1 MNHRLT
7 IAAALAVIL
16 ASVSEFSLIN
26 GAAWFVQ
33 ASGAVLVVALAGTL
47 TRISPGPAAIGATV
61 LTAIAAV
68 PMLAAQSPFL
78 KATGGAVI
86 LLCATSASGLRLLRA
101 AAGLATYL
109 AALLLYV
116 NLLHA
121 ARQSFL
127 AVIPTPGS
135 VHHLAKLVSDGASA
149 SKFAPPVPAQSG
161 VIVLAAASIGLAA
174 IAVDFLAVRLHRPA
188 IAGLPL
194 LVVFMAPIAT
204 TADMRGLA
212 AGIAFLLAAIGYLA
226 LLAADG
232 RTRLR
237 GWGRVVT
244 VWHYAGEDERL
255 AGADMGALAATG
267 RRIGLAAVCAAL
279 VAPLL
284 LPALTLHQLFG
295 GHGGGSGNGNG
306 TQSVGLPD
314 PVAQLHGLLTKSRP
328 QRVLTYR
335 TSINDPADYL
345 QVYVLNYDSL
355 TSKWDL
361 VQPTGGTRV
370 GPGALIPAPGL
381 AGGTPQNIVTTTIT
395 IPQGGGFAGQI
406 DFLPAPY
413 WPIRIH
419 VPGSW
424 RESRETLMIYSDNAT
439 TEGLH
444 YTVTSGQVAP
454 TASTLAAAERIP
466 TSIRRSYLGF
476 ESSVTPQLREIA
488 MRVTKGKT
496 TAFAKA
502 VALEQWFLS
511 NRFTYSLQSSVP
523 NSPAGLLAFLNTT
536 RQGFCQQFAFAMAVL
551 ARLIGIPSRIAIGY
565 TAGQQHANGTW
576 VVTTADAHAWPELYF
591 SGAGWLRFEPTPG
604 GLGGQQTA
612 VEPSYVFS
620 AAGKGGSSGRPGGP
634 GSSSA
639 GAQSPGTP
647 NLLGHVRAPGTSGSA
662 PKAIVPKGGTPVGW
676 IILAVVVLA
685 VALPGGTRA
694 VSRRRRWRLAAGD
707 AALAAAAW
715 QELCADLDDYGLPC
729 RVSESPRA
737 VARRVCSVSDL
748 DEQARQALSRIATVV
763 ERARYAPAPGAA
775 GAIRADVTVIRR
787 ALARGASHGT
797 RWRARLLPASTLR
810 PLRAGIR
817 QAAGLLTGWMP
828 ATGEG

>member
-26 GAAWFVQ
+26 GAAWMVQ
-33 ASGAVLVVALAGTL
+33 AIGAVVVVALAGTL
-47 TRISPGPAAIGATV
+47 TRISPGPAAIGATL
-61 LTAIAAV
+61 LTAFAAV

-78 KATGGAVI
+78 KATGGGII
-86 LLCATSASGLRLLRA
+86 LLCAVSASGFRPLRA
-101 AAGLATYL
+101 VPGLATYL
-109 AALLLYV
+109 AALLLYL

-135 VHHLAKLVSDGASA
+135 VHHLAKLASDGASA
-149 SKFAPPVPAQSG
+149 SRFAPPVPASSG
-161 VIVLAAASIGLAA
+161 VILLAAGSIGLAA

-204 TADMRGLA
+204 TANMRGLA
-212 AGIAFLLAAIGYLA
+212 AAIAFLLAAIGYLA

-232 RTRLR
+232 RSRLR

-255 AGADMGALAATG
+255 AGADVGALAATG
-267 RRIGLAAVCAAL
+267 RRIGMAAVCAAL

-295 GHGGGSGNGNG
+295 GGGGGGG
-306 TQSVGLPD
+306 GGGAHGVGLPD
-314 PVAQLHGLLTKSRP
+314 PVAQLHGLLTRSSPRP
-328 QRVLTYR
+328 VLTYR
-335 TSINDPADYL
+335 TTIDDSANYL

-361 VQPTGGTRV
+361 VRPTGGTRV
-370 GPGALIPAPGL
+370 GPGPLILAPGL
-381 AGGTPQNIVTTTIT
+381 AAGTPQNIVTSTIT
-395 IPQGGGFAGQI
+395 IPQGGGFSGPI

-413 WPIRIH
+413 WPIRVH
-419 VPGSW
+419 VSGSW
-424 RESRETLMIYSDNAT
+424 RESPETLMIYSADAT
-439 TEGLH
+439 TEALH
-444 YTVTSGQVAP
+444 YTVTSGQVQP
-454 TASTLAAAERIP
+454 TASTLAATGRIP

-476 ESSVTPQLREIA
+476 KSSVTPQLRAIA
-488 MRVTKGKT
+488 LRVTKGKT

-511 NRFTYSLQSSVP
+511 NRFSYSLQSSVP
-523 NSPAGLLAFLNTT
+523 NSPAGLLSFLKTT

-612 VEPSYVFS
+612 VEPSYVYN
-620 AAGKGGSSGRPGGP
+620 AGAGGSSTGGAGGRGGA
-634 GSSSA
+634 SSA
-639 GAQSPGTP
+639 PSSAATG
-647 NLLGHVRAPGTSGSA
+647 NLSGHVRLPETSGSA
-662 PKAIVPKGGTPVGW
+662 LPGSLPRGGTPVGW

-685 VALPGGTRA
+685 VVLPGGTR
-694 VSRRRRWRLAAGD
+694 VVTRRRRWRSAAGD

-715 QELCADLDDYGLPC
+715 LELCADLDDYGLPC

-737 VARRVCSVSDL
+737 VARRVGSVSGL
-748 DEQARQALSRIATVV
+748 DGEARQAISRVAAVV
-763 ERARYAPAPGAA
+763 ERARYAPTPGAA
-775 GAIRADVTVIRR
+775 GAIRADVSAVRHG
-787 ALARGASHGT
+787 LARGASKGT

-810 PLRAGIR
+810 PLRAWFR

-828 ATGEG
+828 AAGEG